1 MNRRF
6 GAFASAAV
14 ALAVAACDSSSPSS
28 AGDTSIAPDEAK
40 SNLARDPASSLP
52 DGGADVAVAANNAF
66 ALDLYAHVRS
76 ASPSSRNLWTS
87 PISASMALTM
97 AYAGARG
104 TTATEMAGALHFD
117 PAAMPSIFT
126 SQNVLTQALASR
138 APAALAAARPTA
150 DGGIDQYRLDIVN
163 SVWGQK
169 GYPWAS
175 TFLDIM
181 ARSYGT
187 GIFLED
193 FVNATDPA
201 RQAINAWVSSA
212 TDGLINGL
220 LPQGTLDSMTRMV
233 IVNAVSLELPWQQPF
248 DASATRP
255 GTFTRGDGSTVTTD
269 FMVSTQLNEFP
280 YVNDGQAQILTL
292 PLATGDVQVNFA
304 LPYGDLGT
312 YESGLT
318 AASALVHYNA
328 AFAGFVD
335 VAVPKMSFTAAPFS
349 LASALQA
356 MGMKQAFDAGAADF
370 TGLCANPPDGGR
382 LFVKDV
388 LQKASLDM
396 FENGVEAAAGTAAL
410 FRDQAIAQNPIVFH
424 LNKPF
429 AISIVDRTGAVLFL
443 GHVADP
449 TDVGSP

>member
-1 MNRRF
+1 MSHRR
-6 GAFASAAV
+6 AFASAAL
-14 ALAVAACDSSSPSS
+14 ALSLAACGSSSPSP
-28 AGDTSIAPDEAK
+28 AAATVDEAK
-40 SNLARDPASSLP
+40 SSLARDPPSSLP
-52 DGGADVAVAANNAF
+52 DGGAGVAVVANNAF
-66 ALDLYAHVRS
+66 ALDLYSRVRAGS
-76 ASPSSRNLWTS
+76 ASGGNVWTS
-87 PISASMALTM
+87 PISASIALTM

-117 PAAMPSIFT
+117 PSATPSIFDA
-126 SQNVLTQALASR
+126 QNALTQALASR

-150 DGGIDQYRLDIVN
+150 DGGIDRYRLDIVN

-169 GYPWAS
+169 AYPWES
-175 TFLDIM
+175 SFLDIM

-193 FVNATDPA
+193 FVNAADPA
-201 RQAINAWVSSA
+201 RLAINAWVSSA

-220 LPQGTLDSMTRMV
+220 LPQGALDPMTRMV

-248 DASATRP
+248 DASTTKS

-269 FMVSTQLNEFP
+269 FMSQFYEFP
-280 YVNDGQAQILTL
+280 YVDDGQAQILSM

-304 LPYGDLGT
+304 LPHGDLGT

-318 AASALVHYNA
+318 PSSALLQYN
-328 AFAGFVD
+328 GELGTFVD

-349 LASALQA
+349 LTNALQA
-356 MGMKQAFDAGAADF
+356 MGMKQAFDAGADF
-370 TGLCANPPDGGR
+370 TGLCANPPDGGH
-382 LFVKDV
+382 LFIKDV

-396 FENGVEAAAGTAAL
+396 FENGVEAAAATAVVFEDA
-410 FRDQAIAQNPIVFH
+410 AAAENPAVVH

-429 AISIVDRTGAVLFL
+429 VISIVDRTGAVLFL

-449 TDVGSP
+449 TDAGSP